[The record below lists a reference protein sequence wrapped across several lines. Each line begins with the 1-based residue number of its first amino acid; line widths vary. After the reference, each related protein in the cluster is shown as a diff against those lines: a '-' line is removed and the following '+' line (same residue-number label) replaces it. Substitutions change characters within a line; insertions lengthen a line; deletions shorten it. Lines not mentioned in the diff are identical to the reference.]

1 MQVEKN
7 VELGMAALRGEKGPA
22 YDRIVLNAAV
32 ADHLLG
38 CVGAE
43 SPLIAVERA
52 KEAIDSGRALN
63 AMLNYI
69 ERSKW

>member
-7 VELGMAALRGEKGPA
+7 VELGMAALRGEEGPA
-22 YDRIVLNAAV
+22 YDRIILNAAV

-38 CVGAE
+38 SVGAE
-43 SPLIAVERA
+43 SPLTAVERA

-69 ERSKW
+69 DRSQW

>member
-1 MQVEKN
+1 MQAAKN
-7 VELGMAALRGEKGPA
+7 VELGMAALRGEKGHA

-38 CVGAE
+38 CEGAE

-69 ERSKW
+69 DRSKW